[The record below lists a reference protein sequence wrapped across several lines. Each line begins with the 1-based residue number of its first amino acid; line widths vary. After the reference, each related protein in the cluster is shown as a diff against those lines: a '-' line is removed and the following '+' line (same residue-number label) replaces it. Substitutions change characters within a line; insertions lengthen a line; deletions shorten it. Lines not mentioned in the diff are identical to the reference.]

1 MRLRPSAAGP
11 TRRCPLCAV
20 QPDTLPLHAIAASSG
35 QGARQQRGRGGD
47 PFPVT
52 LLYTAAACLVVAQIV
67 GIYGL
72 VSRKADLIFSLCMLA
87 LVVISVV
94 LGAIGAYQQLY

>member
-1 MRLRPSAAGP
+1 
-11 TRRCPLCAV
+11 
-20 QPDTLPLHAIAASSG
+20 
-35 QGARQQRGRGGD
+35 
-47 PFPVT
+47 VT